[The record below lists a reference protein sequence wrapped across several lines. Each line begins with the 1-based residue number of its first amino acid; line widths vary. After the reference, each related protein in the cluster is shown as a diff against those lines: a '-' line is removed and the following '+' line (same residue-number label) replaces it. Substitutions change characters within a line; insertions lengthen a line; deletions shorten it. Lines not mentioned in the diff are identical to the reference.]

1 MSYYPRATIQAALDI
16 VTPLLRDHCEIL
28 TPAGSFRR
36 GLPQSRDLDLVAVPK
51 HVQQQ
56 GDMFGGGEPA
66 SRSPLTD
73 RLVELRDTGRITFDA
88 PPGSDD
94 TGKHGDRMARFWLT
108 DGMVW
113 DKLPKQPER
122 SYPESRLPI
131 DLYIVLP
138 PATYAVILAIRT
150 GSVAWNKAMMAWLKS
165 TNDPAWRFHDGA
177 LWYEGQAVSKGP
189 ATISEKA
196 QLYDLIGLPYIDP
209 EYRGTMQDF
218 QKVRP

>member
-56 GDMFGGGEPA
+56 GDMFGGGKTA
-66 SRSPLTD
+66 TRSTLTD
-73 RLVELRDTGRITFDA
+73 HIGTLRDRGEITFT
-88 PPGSDD
+88 PPVGETD
-94 TGKHGDRMARFWLT
+94 TSKLGDRMARFWLLGDYGYAKT
-108 DGMVW
+108 C
-113 DKLPKQPER
+113 
-122 SYPESRLPI
+122 LPI

-189 ATISEKA
+189 ATISEKE
-196 QLYDLIGLPYIDP
+196 LYDLIGLPYIDP

-218 QKVRP
+218 QRIAP

>member
-1 MSYYPRATIQAALDI
+1 MTHYPRATIQAALDI

-73 RLVELRDTGRITFDA
+73 RLIELRDAGVLDFIG
-88 PPGSDD
+88 PPYSEGG
-94 TGKHGDRMARFWLT
+94 GKLGDRMARFWLSLST
-108 DGMVW
+108 VSNADAEHNV
-113 DKLPKQPER
+113 L
-122 SYPESRLPI
+122 YVPI
-131 DLYIVLP
+131 DIYIVLP

-150 GSVAWNKAMMAWLKS
+150 GSVAWNSAMMAWLK
-165 TNDPAWRFHDGA
+165 TDANPHRFRIKGGA
-177 LWYEGQAVSKGP
+177 LQHRGRHLNNQPESEG
-189 ATISEKA
+189 E
-196 QLYDLIGLPYIDP
+196 LYLRLGLAYAMPP
-209 EYRGTMQDF
+209 QRETMRDF